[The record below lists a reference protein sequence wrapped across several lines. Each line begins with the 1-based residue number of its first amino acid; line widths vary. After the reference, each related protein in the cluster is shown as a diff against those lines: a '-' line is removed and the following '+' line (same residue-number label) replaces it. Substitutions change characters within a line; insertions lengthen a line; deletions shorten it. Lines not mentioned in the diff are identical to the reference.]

1 MHILFHF
8 VFFFFLCLN
17 GDGEF
22 GDELVFFF
30 FCFFFK
36 RDFEMFLGKVVHQF
50 FSFSGLALI
59 ISNII
64 LGAVVVELVSSSTQF
79 FL

>member
-22 GDELVFFF
+22 GDELVLFFLF
-30 FCFFFK
+30 FFFK
-36 RDFEMFLGKVVHQF
+36 RDFERFLGKVVHQL

-59 ISNII
+59 IS
-64 LGAVVVELVSSSTQF
+64 GAVVLELVSSSTQF

>member
-1 MHILFHF
+1 
-8 VFFFFLCLN
+8 
-17 GDGEF
+17 
-22 GDELVFFF
+22 
-30 FCFFFK
+30 
-36 RDFEMFLGKVVHQF
+36 MFLGKVVHQL